1 LQEKFC
7 VDIFCNN
14 NIQANHRIETWNIY
28 GNIMRKPMGHV
39 KDNNRRKKK
48 KLLDL
53 TREILRRK
61 HYNIRTEEAYIGWI
75 LLFANSFTLIPIAL

>member
-1 LQEKFC
+1 
-7 VDIFCNN
+7 
-14 NIQANHRIETWNIY
+14 
-28 GNIMRKPMGHV
+28 MRKPMGRV
-39 KDNNRRKKK
+39 KDNNGRKKK

-53 TREILRRK
+53 AREILRRK